1 MADRAGGSLMSPYRK
16 FDPYK
21 NMVLETP
28 AKVANVAKEET
39 DNLARAITLAGLAA
53 LAARSAVPTNSS
65 FRRIASF
72 EHKSRSSDSLIDIPA
87 DWAAGVRVIVG
98 KPCPITIEP
107 KRWLHFQKDASRFVD
122 EWGRQAAALGWSTLD
137 IFGCHA
143 THPADRYDTMGLVW
157 MISDAEIVAMGA
169 EVANLHRATGIV
181 QRVRKCAAASARI
194 LPWDL

>member
-1 MADRAGGSLMSPYRK
+1 MSPYRK

-21 NMVLETP
+21 HMVLQTP
-28 AKVANVAKEET
+28 AKAAKVAKEDT
-39 DNLARAITLAGLAA
+39 DSLAQAITLAGLAA
-53 LAARSAVPTNSS
+53 LAARSAEPANSS
-65 FRRIASF
+65 LRRIASF
-72 EHKSRSSDSLIDIPA
+72 EHKTRNSDSRIDIPD
-87 DWAAGVRVIVG
+87 DWAAGVRSIVG

-107 KRWLHFQKDASRFVD
+107 KRWLHLQKDANRFVD

-143 THPADRYDTMGLVW
+143 THPAYRYDAMGLVW

-169 EVANLHRATGIV
+169 DVANLRRATGIL